1 MQEIH
6 IENSNA
12 VKEIYLDNAATTPM
26 APEVLAEMM
35 DKMTN
40 VYGNASTLYG
50 LGRQAHTVME
60 NSRQVIANSINA
72 ASDEEIIFTSGGSEG
87 DNTAITQTALA
98 RQSLG
103 KHIITTEIEHE
114 AVLKPLHALEEQG
127 FDVTYLPVDEHGNI
141 SLDDFKAALR
151 DDTILVTIMMGNN
164 EVGSRMPIHEIGE
177 ILKDHQAWFHT
188 DAVQTYGLL
197 DIDVQRDHIDML
209 STSAHK
215 INGPKMI
222 GFLYKREGVNFPS
235 LIKGGDQEEKRRA
248 GTENVPAI
256 AGFAKAADLLTPEA
270 KAEKRARFHGFKE
283 QVVKGLTDNGV
294 DFEINGSLGD
304 VGENLDHVLNIWIK
318 GISTYVM
325 QTNLDLAGI
334 AVSGGSACTAGSIEP
349 SHVLTAMFGEKSP
362 RIAESIRLSF
372 GQQTTSDEIAAF
384 VENVSAIVKRLA
396 KNHSEVK

>member
-1 MQEIH
+1 
-6 IENSNA
+6 
-12 VKEIYLDNAATTPM
+12 M